1 MGANLRDCN
10 ERSMTEG
17 QTGAGRRACGRTR
30 VTVLPLSSV
39 SGGREGA
46 RASAIWGYVFA
57 AGFVRRFRESAID
70 VRPTAAAA
78 AVSCF
83 WKEEK
88 MVFDSGG
95 PPIDLRSTHNNKLIA
110 KVTGKSD
117 GDSGDSFGTAK

>member
-1 MGANLRDCN
+1 MGANLLDCN

-95 PPIDLRSTHNNKLIA
+95 GGRGRGRGGARGRTSDRSPVDTQQQIDCK
-110 KVTGKSD
+110 GD
-117 GDSGDSFGTAK
+117 G